1 MGVADV
7 SENHVVEFGLETP
20 AVFGHH
26 LAVARDGD
34 GVVRAQ
40 LHEAVAA
47 DHGIH
52 QLRQGV
58 AKFPEFFAI
67 AGRGGE
73 PGIIGQG
80 RGRDEAIVPAI
91 DVGVLFLE
99 QNSGAG
105 GLWNL
110 RESLAQQVERRLI
123 EILQHARL
131 GRDPPVFHRVKG
143 KAVLS
148 KEYDARQKFR
158 GAGQQAQLGFG
169 HYAQSPFGADKQ
181 VDPIHAWAQ
190 AIAAG
195 MLGGLWNRNRRNREI
210 HGVAPFHI
218 EHAAIHEDHAQP
230 QHVPPRV
237 SVAEASRAAGVGGDS
252 AADRGGRL
260 GRVRRIELSRAGGCG
275 VKAGQQDSCAGD
287 GASLAY
293 FQTIEFF
300 QRK

>member
-1 MGVADV
+1 MG
-7 SENHVVEFGLETP
+7 
-20 AVFGHH
+20 
-26 LAVARDGD
+26 
-34 GVVRAQ
+34 
-40 LHEAVAA
+40 
-47 DHGIH
+47 
-52 QLRQGV
+52 
-58 AKFPEFFAI
+58 
-67 AGRGGE
+67 
-73 PGIIGQG
+73 
-80 RGRDEAIVPAI
+80 
-91 DVGVLFLE
+91 
-99 QNSGAG
+99 
-105 GLWNL
+105 
-110 RESLAQQVERRLI
+110 
-123 EILQHARL
+123 
-131 GRDPPVFHRVKG
+131 
-143 KAVLS
+143 

-210 HGVAPFHI
+210 HGVAPSHI
-218 EHAAIHEDHAQP
+218 EYAAIHEDHAQS
-230 QHVPPRV
+230 QHVPARV

-260 GRVRRIELSRAGGCG
+260 GRVRRVELSRARGCRMK
-275 VKAGQQDSCAGD
+275 VGQQDACAGD